1 MRSATTFIS
10 IGMISGIILALFLKI
25 IELTT
30 GNIVYHLL
38 FDVSYIPILNTWKPV
53 WLIEVLFHFGTCIV
67 SITMLYYVLTFFHL
81 EKSMPVYII
90 VIGVGS
96 SILYFLTELSNKTPS
111 VTDIGAWIYWVIG
124 HLLFSLTACALIKV
138 WLPNHLEK
146 EKSNVS

>member
-1 MRSATTFIS
+1 
-10 IGMISGIILALFLKI
+10 MISGIILALFLKI

-30 GNIVYHLL
+30 DNVVYQLL

-53 WLIEVLFHFGTCIV
+53 WLIVVLFHFGTCIV
-67 SITMLYYVLTFFHL
+67 SITMIYYVLTFFHL
-81 EKSMPVYII
+81 EKSMPVNII

-124 HLLFSLTACALIKV
+124 HLLFSLTIASASCR
-138 WLPNHLEK
+138 EM
-146 EKSNVS
+146 

>member
-1 MRSATTFIS
+1 ERGRRLRSATTFIS

-67 SITMLYYVLTFFHL
+67 SITMLYYVLIFFYLLIILHL
-81 EKSMPVYII
+81 NII
-90 VIGVGS
+90 VIGVCI
-96 SILYFLTELSNKTPS
+96 SILYFLT
-111 VTDIGAWIYWVIG
+111 
-124 HLLFSLTACALIKV
+124 
-138 WLPNHLEK
+138 
-146 EKSNVS
+146 